1 MDINWTELCTEIKR
15 KTDKYEQEEQRKID
29 ERNKWINS
37 LYEEAAAIINKIP
50 SLLQRSIDF
59 GHSFVE
65 LYENKDI
72 DSEERSGI
80 IARRIKYLLEQ
91 NGVKCDLDEESTD
104 YEYDTNYVTYR
115 ITVDISELVKLTR
128 RFLK

>member
-1 MDINWTELCTEIKR
+1 MDINWTELCTEIKK
-15 KTDKYEQEEQRKID
+15 KTDKYEQERQRKID

-37 LYEEAAAIINKIP
+37 LHEQAEAIISKIP
-50 SLLQRSIDF
+50 SLLQRSIDC

-65 LYENKDI
+65 LYENKDS
-72 DSEERSGI
+72 DSDERSGI
-80 IARRIKYLLEQ
+80 IAHRIKYLLEQ
-91 NGVKCDLDEESTD
+91 HGVKCDLDEESTD

-115 ITVDISELVKLTR
+115 LTVDISELVKLTQ